1 MDFSVWIRIMLAT
14 SRRRLLLLPQT
25 RSYTVRGRPE
35 DIAYL
40 RQLGRDDDHV
50 TLYLPG
56 DPSFPSF
63 ASSLKRTAILEL
75 NNPSARNAMSGKM
88 MAELTDAVGKLD
100 EAAASLCCVI
110 VRGTGGHFCSGAD
123 LRVAKEHLSSPEGG
137 ATMSRV
143 MTHALTR
150 LRRLPLTSV
159 AVVEGAAIG
168 GGAEITTACDFR
180 IVGQSATIQFVHG
193 RMGVSPG
200 WGGGA
205 RLVQLVGRQRALR
218 LLGRTEKVSSD
229 DALQIGLADAVLDD
243 DAIEVGVDSFVRPL
257 DAHAPGVLHG
267 IKRVLSHGDDSSL
280 LQMMSTEH
288 AVFQQLWGGPA
299 NVAAIAKSVKL

>member
-1 MDFSVWIRIMLAT
+1 MLLCRRIAHT
-14 SRRRLLLLPQT
+14 WPRARCF
-25 RSYTVRGRPE
+25 TVRSRPD
-35 DIAYL
+35 DISYL

-56 DPSFPSF
+56 DIRTPSYA
-63 ASSLKRTAILEL
+63 ASLSRTAVLEL
-75 NNPSARNAMSGKM
+75 INPSARNAMSGKM
-88 MAELTDAVGKLD
+88 MAELIDAVDQL
-100 EAAASLCCVI
+100 EEHASSLCCVI
-110 VRGTGGHFCSGAD
+110 VRGSGGHFCAGAD
-123 LRVAKEHLSSPEGG
+123 LRVAKDHLSSPEGG

-150 LRRLPLTSV
+150 LRRLPFPSV

-180 IVGQSATIQFVHG
+180 VLARSASIQFVHG

-218 LLGRTEKVSSD
+218 LLGRTEKVAAA
-229 DALQIGLADAVLDD
+229 DAEVLGLADAVVEDNAV
-243 DAIEVGVDSFVRPL
+243 DAGAVSFVRPL
-257 DAHAPGVLHG
+257 NAHAPDVLQG

-280 LQMMSTEH
+280 LRMLSTEH

-299 NVAAIAKSVKL
+299 NVAALAKQLSNNPRTKS

>member
-1 MDFSVWIRIMLAT
+1 MLLCRRIALKWPRA
-14 SRRRLLLLPQT
+14 RCF
-25 RSYTVRGRPE
+25 TVRSRPD
-35 DIAYL
+35 DISYL

-56 DPSFPSF
+56 DIRAPSYA
-63 ASSLKRTAILEL
+63 ASLCRTAVLEL

-88 MAELTDAVGKLD
+88 MAELIDAVDQL
-100 EAAASLCCVI
+100 EEHASSLCCVI
-110 VRGTGGHFCSGAD
+110 VRGSGGHFCAGAD
-123 LRVAKEHLSSPEGG
+123 LRVAKDHLSSPEGG

-150 LRRLPLTSV
+150 LRRLPFPSV

-180 IVGQSATIQFVHG
+180 VLARSASIQFVHG

-200 WGGGA
+200 T
-205 RLVQLVGRQRALR
+205 LFSSSCSICLVGRQRALR
-218 LLGRTEKVSSD
+218 LLGRTEKVAAA
-229 DALQIGLADAVLDD
+229 DAEVLGLADAVVEDNAV
-243 DAIEVGVDSFVRPL
+243 DAGAVSFVRPL
-257 DAHAPGVLHG
+257 DAHAPDVLQG

-280 LQMMSTEH
+280 LRMLSTEH

-299 NVAAIAKSVKL
+299 NVAALAKQLSNNPRTKS